1 MRLYLI
7 RHAHAVTEQENPS
20 RPLSPRGRLDTARLA
35 AWFLANRAF
44 APAQLWHS
52 PLERA
57 RETTNIL
64 AHGLQLDTV
73 IVETPGLLPEDD
85 PLAMAG
91 RLELFPAAANL
102 ALVGHEPHL
111 SALATLLVRGKP
123 KPAAFELKKAAVLAL
138 EPSGDVHKRT
148 GRPRW
153 HVCWHIT
160 PELLPPTT

>member
-20 RPLSPRGRLDTARLA
+20 RPLSPRGRNDTARLA
-35 AWFLANRAF
+35 AWLRANRAF

-52 PLERA
+52 PLERS
-57 RETTNIL
+57 RETANIL
-64 AHGLQLDTV
+64 AHGLDLDAV

-85 PLAMAG
+85 ATEIAE
-91 RLELFPAAANL
+91 RLETFPSNTNL

-111 SALATLLVRGKP
+111 NALATLLVRGKP
-123 KPAAFELKKAAVLAL
+123 KPPVFEIKKGAIIAL
-138 EPSGDVHKRT
+138 EPSGDVHKRN

-153 HVCWHIT
+153 HVCWHLS